1 MTEDPWRRPDPDR
14 PPPQY
19 APPPYG
25 APPQYAPPPGYGYG
39 PPPGYAPYAP
49 PGYYQPLP
57 KRGGLKRLIW
67 LLSVLGVLVLGGCA
81 TGIYFLVGALSKN
94 ADAVNAFL
102 KDVRDQRFSAA
113 YDRLCPS
120 AQAAQPR
127 AEFTDGLHSAAA
139 DGRGVSSYDI
149 TSSKTQTTNG
159 STERTAGGDVTFGDG
174 RTRDIT
180 FSLGKSNG
188 TLCINGGYDLLD

>member
-1 MTEDPWRRPDPDR
+1 VTEDPWRGPDQNQ

-19 APPPYG
+19 APPPQY
-25 APPQYAPPPGYGYG
+25 PPSQYPPSQYG
-39 PPPGYAPYAP
+39 PPPGYAP

-67 LLSVLGVLVLGGCA
+67 LLSVLGVLVLGGCGV
-81 TGIYFLVGALSKN
+81 GIYFLVGALSKN

-102 KDVRDQRFSAA
+102 KDVRDQRFAAA

-120 AQAAQPR
+120 VQAVQTR
-127 AEFTDGLHSAAA
+127 DEFADGLRRAAT

-149 TSSKTQTTNG
+149 TSSETHTTNG
-159 STERTAGGDVTFGDG
+159 VTRRTAGGDVSFRDG
-174 RTRDIT
+174 SSRYIT
-180 FSLGKSNG
+180 FSLGKANG
-188 TLCINGGYDLLD
+188 KLCLAGGSEQLD

>member
-1 MTEDPWRRPDPDR
+1 
-14 PPPQY
+14 
-19 APPPYG
+19 
-25 APPQYAPPPGYGYG
+25 
-39 PPPGYAPYAP
+39 
-49 PGYYQPLP
+49 
-57 KRGGLKRLIW
+57 LKRLIW

-120 AQAAQPR
+120 AQSGQTRAA
-127 AEFTDGLHSAAA
+127 FTDGLQSAVT

-149 TSSKTQTTNG
+149 TSSKTRTTNG
-159 STERTAGGDVTFGDG
+159 STERTAAGDVTFRDG
-174 RTRDIT
+174 STRYIT
-180 FSLGKSNG
+180 FSLGKWDG
-188 TLCINGGYDLLD
+188 RLCINGGYDLLD